1 MFFFFFFLNGNLN
14 RLIGFSQKHW
24 SGSKKRRR
32 AREEKIELKV
42 ITVVTKD
49 AEDWGQGRR
58 NGVLSAQQMRTIN
71 QKLMW
76 IAPFIHLNNPAFNRV
91 TFTEA
96 MSPCNCW
103 HFENTLEEDKQPG
116 AYDNTGICLTRATT
130 GLQVTHNCTFHASE
144 STAHTQASAWK

>member
-1 MFFFFFFLNGNLN
+1 MCFFFFLNGNLN

-58 NGVLSAQQMRTIN
+58 NGVVSAQQMRTIN

-96 MSPCNCW
+96 MSPVQLLTFW
-103 HFENTLEEDKQPG
+103 KHFRGGQQPG

-130 GLQVTHNCTFHASE
+130 GLRVTHNCTFHASE

>member
-1 MFFFFFFLNGNLN
+1 MCFFFFLNGNLN

-58 NGVLSAQQMRTIN
+58 NGVVSAQQMRTIN

-96 MSPCNCW
+96 MSPVQLLTFW
-103 HFENTLEEDKQPG
+103 KHFRGGQQPG
-116 AYDNTGICLTRATT
+116 AYDNMGICLTRATT
-130 GLQVTHNCTFHASE
+130 GLRVTHNCTFHASE